1 MKKIIAVLLVVAIFA
16 TFTACGNKT
25 NADFSEASETHSI
38 KPEVTESET
47 VPTENKAIGTYDAFE
62 DIVIKELDKNV
73 KENLGDSLLATEY
86 ENGTYYIFA
95 VIDNVNDR
103 LLIVSTETDVAVNNL
118 TKTIHENFNIDCI
131 LTIVDDETHSNALHV
146 SLNGYDVTDQLS

>member
-1 MKKIIAVLLVVAIFA
+1 MKKIIVMIFVVAILV
-16 TFTACGNKT
+16 TLTACENKT
-25 NADFSEASETHSI
+25 NADFSEASEEPSVAL
-38 KPEVTESET
+38 EVTESET
-47 VPTENKAIGTYDAFE
+47 VPAENRVIETYDAFE
-62 DIVIKELDKNV
+62 DIAIKELDKNV

-95 VIDNVNDR
+95 VIDDVNAR

>member
-1 MKKIIAVLLVVAIFA
+1 MKKIIVMIFVVAILV
-16 TFTACGNKT
+16 TLTACENKT
-25 NADFSEASETHSI
+25 NADFSEASEEPS
-38 KPEVTESET
+38 VVT
-47 VPTENKAIGTYDAFE
+47 VPAENRAIETYDAFE
-62 DIVIKELDKNV
+62 DIAIKELDKNV

-95 VIDNVNDR
+95 VIDDVNAR

-146 SLNGYDVTDQLS
+146 SLNGYDVTDQLVHN